1 MHRTTQNIV
10 RFSLIAA
17 VGLILFVVESIFPRP
32 LPWMKLGLANM
43 SSLLALYLFDVRAA
57 VSVVAI
63 RSILGALIV
72 GTFLGPTFWLSIAG
86 GLSAALVMST
96 VFYLQDKTFSV
107 VGISI
112 IGALTH
118 TCVQLVIVY
127 AVWIHHIQ
135 LFRLL
140 PLMWVS
146 ALLTGFLVGS
156 ITFFLLQ
163 KLEQNDL
170 VHPAWYAPDQEPAM
184 PGVPESH

>member
-1 MHRTTQNIV
+1 MGGTTQNIV
-10 RFSLIAA
+10 RFSLIAS
-17 VGLILFVVESIFPRP
+17 VGLVLFVVESLLPRP
-32 LPWMKLGLANM
+32 LPWMKLGLGNI

-57 VSVVAI
+57 LSVVAI

-72 GTFLGPTFWLSIAG
+72 GTLLGPTFWLSITG
-86 GLSAALVMST
+86 GLSAVMVMAT
-96 VFYLQDKTFSV
+96 VFYLQNKTFSV

-127 AVWIHHIQ
+127 AVWIHHFQ

-140 PLMWVS
+140 PVMWVS
-146 ALLTGFLVGS
+146 ALLTGFLVGA

-163 KLEQNDL
+163 KLEQNNL
-170 VHPAWYAPDQEPAM
+170 VHPAWYGPGEDPALS
-184 PGVPESH
+184 GVPESH